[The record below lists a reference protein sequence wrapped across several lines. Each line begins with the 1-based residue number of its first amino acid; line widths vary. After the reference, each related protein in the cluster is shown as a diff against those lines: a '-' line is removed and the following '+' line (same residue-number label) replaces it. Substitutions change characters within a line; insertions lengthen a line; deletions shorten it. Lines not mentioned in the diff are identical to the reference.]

1 MKKKQYVVN
10 EKTIALL
17 PHNAAD
23 GSLETFVI
31 EENREFISRETPFEI
46 VQQSCS
52 YFGSTYAGRKKGAAN
67 LGYKSMPPICVCSEL
82 NLYLF
87 PLKSESQRDNIW
99 IAHSHISTWL
109 PDSSVKKSVRV
120 LTIHGDII
128 DLPVRMSIFER
139 KAMRTAQF
147 RIQLRERVSFYRS
160 EKIRELPQDQ
170 TGRRLIVNEFGHCMI
185 DRSSQYLEGG
195 INAEGGEEEDLTV

>member
-1 MKKKQYVVN
+1 MEKKQYVVN
-10 EKTIALL
+10 ETTIALL
-17 PHNAAD
+17 PHNAEN

-31 EENREFISRETPFEI
+31 EENREFITRATPLKI
-46 VQQSCS
+46 VQQSCA
-52 YFGSTYAGRKKGAAN
+52 YFGSTYAGRKKGAAY

-87 PLKSESQRDNIW
+87 PLKSEAHRDNIW

-109 PDSSVKKSVRV
+109 PDSKDKNSVRV

-147 RIQLRERVSFYRS
+147 RIQLRERVSSYRT
-160 EKIRELPQDQ
+160 ERIHELPEDR
-170 TGRRLIVNEFGHCMI
+170 TGRRLVVNEFGHYMI
-185 DRSSQYLEGG
+185 DRGNRLTEGG
-195 INAEGGEEEDLTV
+195 AGGEEKDLSV

>member
-1 MKKKQYVVN
+1 MEKKQYIVN

-17 PHNAAD
+17 PHNAED

-31 EENREFISRETPFEI
+31 EENCEFIAGATPLQI
-46 VQQSCS
+46 VQQSCA
-52 YFGSTYAGRKKGAAN
+52 YFGSTYAGRKKGAAH

-87 PLKSESQRDNIW
+87 PLKSEVHRDNIW
-99 IAHSHISTWL
+99 IAHAHISTWL
-109 PDSSVKKSVRV
+109 SGSKDKNSVRV

-147 RIQLRERVSFYRS
+147 RIQLRERVSSYRT
-160 EKIRELPQDQ
+160 EKIRELPEDR
-170 TGRRLIVNEFGHCMI
+170 TGRRLVVNESGHYRI
-185 DRSSQYLEGG
+185 DRESHLPEKGTGG
-195 INAEGGEEEDLTV
+195 AEKDLSV

>member
-1 MKKKQYVVN
+1 MEKKQYIVN

-17 PHNAAD
+17 PHNAED

-31 EENREFISRETPFEI
+31 EENCEFIARATPLQI
-46 VQQSCS
+46 VQQSCA
-52 YFGSTYAGRKKGAAN
+52 YFGSTYAGRKKGAAH

-87 PLKSESQRDNIW
+87 PLKSEVHRDNIW
-99 IAHSHISTWL
+99 IAHAHISTWL
-109 PDSSVKKSVRV
+109 SGSKDKNSVRV

-147 RIQLRERVSFYRS
+147 RIQLRERVSSYRT
-160 EKIRELPQDQ
+160 EKIRELPEDR
-170 TGRRLIVNEFGHCMI
+170 TGRRLVVNESGHYRI
-185 DRSSQYLEGG
+185 DRESHLPEKGTGG
-195 INAEGGEEEDLTV
+195 AEKDLSV